1 MKREIRG
8 RTPPWVALNNG
19 RLQRGLQRGMTQ
31 DEEIRGTKGEVYKV
45 VDGEK
50 RPERRE
56 GCA

>member
-19 RLQRGLQRGMTQ
+19 RLQRGLQRGTTQ

-50 RPERRE
+50 RPERRR
-56 GCA
+56 G